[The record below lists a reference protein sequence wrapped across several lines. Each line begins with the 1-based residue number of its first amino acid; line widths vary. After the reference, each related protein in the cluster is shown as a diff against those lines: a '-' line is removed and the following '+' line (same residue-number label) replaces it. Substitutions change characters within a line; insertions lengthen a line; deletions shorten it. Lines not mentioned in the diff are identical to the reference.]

1 MKKAKIFGF
10 GNSGVSEVVG
20 TILLLAIAIS
30 TFSVVAVY
38 VFSINQPENTPNVTL
53 VGYINEMEHVII
65 EHKGGKSLE
74 LQNLRIVVW
83 KGERNSSSF
92 SFDENEEMGE
102 NAKFFKI
109 NSNHRWEIGEYVDIN
124 ATAVF
129 GNITYWQI
137 SAIIVDKESNS
148 IIFSGV
154 LQPGVT
160 DYLVKSDDD
169 LENAADFSWTPNP
182 ASIYTNVRFIDQSK
196 YPQYIISWI
205 WNLGDGNTSNEQNPT
220 HTYSN
225 PSTYRVTLNITYPSS
240 IVAPGVKNWNTCSK
254 DVYVSDIPIINYSPG
269 IATTGDPYT
278 FSVEVIDSDGVSAV
292 YVEYWF
298 NDGARTN
305 VSMVKNGDVWEY
317 TIDIPLNSL
326 APLHY
331 IISAEDTYHFWN
343 NTGTLTTEVKDND
356 PPEIVDYSPSSGT
369 TGDPYTFLV
378 NVTDN
383 INSGSSIAVWINWTH
398 GSKGGNNTATY
409 TGNNNYTLTIS
420 LDNNSINNMLYIIY
434 AIDSSGNANFTNQKS
449 VTVSDNDPPIIT
461 DYSSQWPFWNDDY
474 IFNASVVDN
483 IAVANVYVT
492 YWIDSGQQTNKSM
505 SLTGNYYTYTYHI
518 PASGTT
524 LYYKFSAKDTS
535 SNWAETA
542 IFSRTLYWGHVYNV
556 DQDEWY
562 NEIYDATDDAN
573 PGDTIYVYPGT
584 YYTHGSGN
592 KDIVIDKNGV
602 ELIGR
607 SSPNTIILVSQQDGI
622 TVTSS
627 NVLIKNIT
635 MVKNSNSPQGK
646 EFKKG
651 IYLNGASN
659 VTIENCNISEAAQSA
674 IYVTASHDIL
684 INNCTLYKNLQHGV
698 YIGSSSYNVN
708 VLSSDIYQN
717 SENGV
722 LIEQSNSNVIYKN
735 QIHNNSK
742 GVYLYRALYNNITQN
757 NIYWN
762 DIGISLQG
770 TNQEKT
776 KLNTI
781 YSNTIHHNHDGIY
794 FVEYSTNNNITY
806 NTIHNNTRSS
816 SVGYGIRIVFA
827 NNKENNQNY
836 IYKNN
841 LINNQVNG
849 YDECSNYWDNGSFGN
864 YWSDYTG
871 SDGNGDGIGD
881 TPYSIPGGNNKDNYP
896 LMNQI

>member
-1 MKKAKIFGF
+1 MKEKKIWF
-10 GNSGVSEVVG
+10 GNSGISEVVG

-30 TFSVVAVY
+30 AFSVVAIY

-74 LQNLRIVVW
+74 LQNLRIVIW
-83 KGERNSSSF
+83 KGEIKSEQYSF
-92 SFDENEEMGE
+92 GPDGNLIGKNATFKGNEN
-102 NAKFFKI
+102 N
-109 NSNHRWEIGEYVDIN
+109 RWEVGEYVDIN
-124 ATAVF
+124 APAVF

-137 SAIIVDKESNS
+137 SGIIVDRESNS

-160 DYLVKSDDD
+160 DYLIKSDD
-169 LENAADFSWTPNP
+169 EIKNAADFTWTPQP
-182 ASIYTNVRFIDQSK
+182 ACVYAPVQFIDQSK
-196 YPQYIISWI
+196 YQQYIISWS
-205 WNLGDGNTSNEQNPT
+205 WSFGEGNTSNQQNPKHNYSQST
-220 HTYSN
+220 TY
-225 PSTYRVTLNITYPSS
+225 TVTLNITYPSS
-240 IVAPGVKNWNTCSK
+240 IVAPGVKNWDSCSK
-254 DVYVSDIPIINYSPG
+254 PVYVSDIPIINYSPG
-269 IATTGDPYT
+269 TATTGDPYT
-278 FSVEVIDSDGVSAV
+278 FSAEVFDTDGVSSV

-298 NDGARTN
+298 NGGIHTN
-305 VSMVKNGDVWEY
+305 VSMGKNGNIWEH

-326 APLHY
+326 ATLYY
-331 IISAEDTYHFWN
+331 IISAKDIYGFWN
-343 NTGTLTTEVKDND
+343 NTLIIPVEVKDND

-369 TGDPYTFLV
+369 TGDAYTFLV

-383 INSGSSIAVWINWTH
+383 IDSGNGITVLINWSH

-409 TGNNNYTLTIS
+409 IGNNNYTLTIT
-420 LDNNSINNMLYIIY
+420 LDNNSVNNMVYIIY
-434 AIDSSGNANFTNQKS
+434 AIDSSGNANSTNQKS

-461 DYSSQWPFWNDDY
+461 DHSSQWAFWDDDY
-474 IFNASVVDN
+474 VFNASVIDN
-483 IAVANVYVT
+483 IAVANVYVI
-492 YWIDSGQQTNKSM
+492 YWIDNGTQTNKSM
-505 SLTGNYYTYTYHI
+505 SLVGNYYTYTYHI

-524 LYYKFSAKDTS
+524 LYYKFTARDTS

-542 IFSRTLYWGHVYNV
+542 VFSRTLYWGHVYNV
-556 DQDEWY
+556 DQDKWY

-584 YYTHGSGN
+584 YHTHGSGN
-592 KDIVIDKNGV
+592 QDIVIDKNGV

-607 SSPNTIILVSQQDGI
+607 SAPDTIILVSQRDGI
-622 TVTSS
+622 TVTAS
-627 NVLIKNIT
+627 NVIIKNIT
-635 MVKNSNSPQGK
+635 MIKNANSPQGK

-659 VTIENCNISEAAQSA
+659 VTIENCNISQAAQSA
-674 IYVTASHDIL
+674 IYITSSHDIL

-698 YIGSSSYNVN
+698 YIGGGSYNVN
-708 VLSSDIYQN
+708 VSFSRVYNN

-722 LIEQSNSNVIYKN
+722 LIEQSNSNIIYNN

-742 GVYLYRALYNNITQN
+742 GVYLYRALYNNVTQN

-762 DIGISLQG
+762 DEGITLQG
-770 TNQEKT
+770 TNQERT
-776 KLNTI
+776 KLNII
-781 YSNTIHHNHDGIY
+781 YLNTIHHNHDGIF

-806 NTIHNNTRSS
+806 NTIHNNTRTSS
-816 SVGYGIRIVFA
+816 LGYGIRIEFI

-836 IYKNN
+836 IYRNN

-849 YDECSNYWDNGSFGN
+849 YDECNNNWDDGTMGN

-896 LMNQI
+896 RMNPI